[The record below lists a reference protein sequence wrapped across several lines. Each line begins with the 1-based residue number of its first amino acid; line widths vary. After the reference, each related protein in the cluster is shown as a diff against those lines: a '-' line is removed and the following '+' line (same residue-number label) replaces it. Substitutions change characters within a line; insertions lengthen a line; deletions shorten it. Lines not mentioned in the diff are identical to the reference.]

1 MQWYAIG
8 DEMSAN
14 GVGEGVEEWFADL
27 EYGSGLYSFGEGD
40 CLF

>member
-8 DEMSAN
+8 DEMSTN
-14 GVGEGVEEWFADL
+14 GVGEGVEEWFVDL
-27 EYGSGLYSFGEGD
+27 EYGKEIHSFGEGD